1 MKSDVQSFEATLSEL
16 ARNCRDPRDG
26 VFGPE
31 STSWELGREAFLFVG
46 AGRAALLQTAHP
58 FVAHAIDQ
66 HSQTQTDPLGRFHR
80 TFEAV
85 YGIVFGDLEHA
96 FRMARNVRHIHD
108 GIQGL
113 IREDVGR
120 FRRGDAY
127 LALDVEALL
136 WVHATLIHTS
146 IYMHEL
152 MTGPMPLAKKE
163 AYYQESKAF
172 ARLFAVPNDALP
184 PTWTAFEVY
193 FDDAV
198 NSSMISVGEPAK
210 EIARFLFSSPR
221 PAARVVMKW
230 FHLITAGLLPEPVR
244 EGYGMRFSLADR
256 ALFQASLVALRNTLP
271 RLPERLRF
279 TPAYVEATRRIE
291 GLPPVDPAGR
301 RVEQMVLDFIQ
312 PAV

>member
-16 ARNCRDPRDG
+16 AKNCRNPREG
-26 VFGPE
+26 IFGP
-31 STSWELGREAFLFVG
+31 SSVSWGIGREAFVFLG
-46 AGRAALLQTAHP
+46 GGRAALLQTAHP

-66 HSQTQTDPLGRFHR
+66 HSATQTDPLGRFHR

-96 FRMARNVRHIHD
+96 FRMARNVRHVHD

-136 WVHATLIHTS
+136 WVHATLMDTAIYIHD
-146 IYMHEL
+146 L
-152 MTGPMPLAKKE
+152 VQGPLPLWKKE
-163 AYYQESKAF
+163 AYYQESKVF
-172 ARLFAVPNDALP
+172 ARLFGVPKDALP
-184 PTWTAFEVY
+184 SDWEAFRVY
-193 FDDAV
+193 FDQTV
-198 NSSMISVGEPAK
+198 HSSMISVGDPAR
-210 EIARFLFSSPR
+210 EIAQFLFSSPR
-221 PAARVVMKW
+221 PAARVAMRW
-230 FHLITAGLLPEPVR
+230 YETMTAGLLPAPVR
-244 EGYGMRFSLADR
+244 EGYGMRWNLRDR
-256 ALFQASLVALRNTLP
+256 AVFKASVTGLRQTLP

-279 TPAYVEATRRIE
+279 IPAYVEASRRVE
-291 GLPPVDPAGR
+291 GLPAEDPAGR
-301 RVEQMVLDFIQ
+301 KVEQMVLDFIQ

>member
-1 MKSDVQSFEATLSEL
+1 MKSDERSFEATLGEL
-16 ARNCRDPRDG
+16 SRRCRDSREG
-26 VFGPE
+26 LFGPR
-31 STSWELGREAFLFVG
+31 SLSWELGREAFVFLG
-46 AGRAALLQTAHP
+46 GGRAALLQTAHP

-85 YGIVFGDLEHA
+85 YGIVFGDLEEA
-96 FRMARNVRHIHD
+96 FRMARTVRHVHD

-136 WVHATLIHTS
+136 WVHATLIDTV
-146 IYMHEL
+146 IYVHEL
-152 MTGPMPLAKKE
+152 VYGPMPKAKKE
-163 AYYQESKAF
+163 GYYEESKIF
-172 ARLFAVPNDALP
+172 ARLFGVPKEALP
-184 PTWTAFEVY
+184 ADWDAFTVY
-193 FDDAV
+193 FDQAV
-198 NSSMISVGEPAK
+198 HSSMISVGEPAR
-210 EIARFLFSSPR
+210 EIAKFLFSSPR
-221 PAARVVMKW
+221 PAARVVMRG
-230 FHLITAGLLPEPVR
+230 FERITAGLLPEPVR
-244 EGYGMRFSLADR
+244 AGYGMSFGLADR
-256 ALFQASLVALRNTLP
+256 ALFRASIAGLRATIP

-279 TPAYVEATRRIE
+279 IPAYVEASRRIE
-291 GLPPVDPAGR
+291 GLPAHDPAGR

>member
-16 ARNCRDPRDG
+16 SRTCRDPREG
-26 VFGPE
+26 VFGPG
-31 STSWELGREAFLFVG
+31 STSWELGREAFLFLG

-152 MTGPMPLAKKE
+152 MKGPMPLAKKE
-163 AYYQESKAF
+163 SYYQESKAF
-172 ARLFAVPNDALP
+172 ARLFAVPMDALP
-184 PTWTAFEVY
+184 PNWRAFEVY
-193 FDDAV
+193 FDEAV

-210 EIARFLFSSPR
+210 EIASFLFSSPR
-221 PAARVVMKW
+221 PAARAVMGW

-244 EGYGMRFSLADR
+244 EGYGMRFNLADR
-256 ALFQASLVALRNTLP
+256 AAFQASMVALRNTVP

-279 TPAYVEATRRIE
+279 TPAYVEATRRLE
-291 GLPPVDPAGR
+291 GLPPVDTAGR
-301 RVEQMVLDFIQ
+301 KVEQMVLDFIQ